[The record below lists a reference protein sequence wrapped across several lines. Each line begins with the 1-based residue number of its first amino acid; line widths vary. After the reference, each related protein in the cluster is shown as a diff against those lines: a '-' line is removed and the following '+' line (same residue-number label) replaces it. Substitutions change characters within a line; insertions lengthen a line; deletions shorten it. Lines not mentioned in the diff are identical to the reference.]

1 MKNQKKNNLTTA
13 VILASVVLVFFIGIF
28 VKQSL
33 FRWSWIGLRMTD
45 EMKQE
50 AQSANLEGQVE
61 SKKLNVVM
69 LKKLLIIAVMMFGF
83 GYALIP
89 LYKQICEITGI
100 NILTPKDISADAVV
114 NSQVDKSRL
123 VTIEF
128 DANTQ
133 GPWRFRPTV
142 ASMQVHPGEMAQ
154 VVYEVV
160 NKQSYKMDAQAIP
173 SYAPQQ
179 AAAFFKK
186 MECFCFKQQTLEAN
200 EARQMP
206 VSFFI
211 DPALPKDVKTIT
223 LSYTFFE
230 VGLKPSVSKTGS

>member
-1 MKNQKKNNLTTA
+1 MSEELKQTA
-13 VILASVVLVFFIGIF
+13 AEEAIEEKVVT
-28 VKQSL
+28 
-33 FRWSWIGLRMTD
+33 R
-45 EMKQE
+45 
-50 AQSANLEGQVE
+50 
-61 SKKLNVVM
+61 KLNFLM
-69 LKKLLIIAVMMFGF
+69 LKKLVVVAIVMFGF

-89 LYKQICEITGI
+89 IYKKICEITGI
-100 NILTPKDISADAVV
+100 NVLTPKDISADAVV

-123 VTIEF
+123 ITIEL

-142 ASMQVHPGEMAQ
+142 SSIQVHPGEMAQ

-179 AAAFFKK
+179 AGEFFKK
-186 MECFCFKQQTLEAN
+186 MECFCFQQQTLEAN

-230 VGLKPSVSKTGS
+230 VGLKPTASKTGS

>member
-1 MKNQKKNNLTTA
+1 MSEELKQKVVEQA
-13 VILASVVLVFFIGIF
+13 AEEQVI
-28 VKQSL
+28 
-33 FRWSWIGLRMTD
+33 T
-45 EMKQE
+45 
-50 AQSANLEGQVE
+50 
-61 SKKLNVVM
+61 KKLNFLM
-69 LKKLLIIAVMMFGF
+69 LKKLVVIAIVMFGF

-89 LYKQICEITGI
+89 IYKQICEITGI
-100 NILTPKDISADAVV
+100 NILTPKDISADAVM

-123 VTIEF
+123 ITIEF

-142 ASMQVHPGEMAQ
+142 SSLQVHPGEMAQ

-186 MECFCFKQQTLEAN
+186 MECFCFQQQTLEAN

-230 VGLKPSVSKTGS
+230 VGLKPTAGKAGS

>member
-1 MKNQKKNNLTTA
+1 MSEELKQKA
-13 VILASVVLVFFIGIF
+13 AEVSGEDQVV
-28 VKQSL
+28 
-33 FRWSWIGLRMTD
+33 T
-45 EMKQE
+45 
-50 AQSANLEGQVE
+50 
-61 SKKLNVVM
+61 KKLNFLM
-69 LKKLLIIAVMMFGF
+69 LKKLVIIAVVMFGF

-89 LYKQICEITGI
+89 IYKQICEITGI

-123 VTIEF
+123 ITIEF

-142 ASMQVHPGEMAQ
+142 SSLQVHPGEMAQ

-179 AAAFFKK
+179 AGAFFKK
-186 MECFCFKQQTLEAN
+186 MECFCFQQQTLEAN

-230 VGLKPSVSKTGS
+230 VGLKPTASKTGS

>member
-1 MKNQKKNNLTTA
+1 MSEELKPNVAEQA
-13 VILASVVLVFFIGIF
+13 ADEQVI
-28 VKQSL
+28 
-33 FRWSWIGLRMTD
+33 T
-45 EMKQE
+45 
-50 AQSANLEGQVE
+50 
-61 SKKLNVVM
+61 KKLNFLM
-69 LKKLLIIAVMMFGF
+69 LKKLVVIAIVMFGF

-89 LYKQICEITGI
+89 IYKQICEITGI
-100 NILTPKDISADAVV
+100 NILTPKDISADAVM

-123 VTIEF
+123 ITIEF

-142 ASMQVHPGEMAQ
+142 SSLQVHPGEMAQ

-179 AAAFFKK
+179 AGAFFKK
-186 MECFCFKQQTLEAN
+186 MECFCFQQQTLEAN

-230 VGLKPSVSKTGS
+230 VGLKPTASKTGS

>member
-1 MKNQKKNNLTTA
+1 MSEELKQKA
-13 VILASVVLVFFIGIF
+13 AEVSGEDQVV
-28 VKQSL
+28 
-33 FRWSWIGLRMTD
+33 T
-45 EMKQE
+45 
-50 AQSANLEGQVE
+50 
-61 SKKLNVVM
+61 KKLNFLM
-69 LKKLLIIAVMMFGF
+69 LKKLMIIAVVMFGF

-89 LYKQICEITGI
+89 IYKQICEITGI

-123 VTIEF
+123 ITIEF

-142 ASMQVHPGEMAQ
+142 SSLQVHPGEMAQ

-179 AAAFFKK
+179 AGTFFKK
-186 MECFCFKQQTLEAN
+186 MECFCFQQQTLEAN

-230 VGLKPSVSKTGS
+230 VGLKPTASKTGS

>member
-1 MKNQKKNNLTTA
+1 MSEELKQTA
-13 VILASVVLVFFIGIF
+13 ADEASAEKVI
-28 VKQSL
+28 
-33 FRWSWIGLRMTD
+33 T
-45 EMKQE
+45 
-50 AQSANLEGQVE
+50 
-61 SKKLNVVM
+61 KKLNFLM
-69 LKKLLIIAVMMFGF
+69 LKKLVVIAVVMFGF

-89 LYKQICEITGI
+89 IYKQICEITGI
-100 NILTPKDISADAVV
+100 NVLTPKDISADAVV

-123 VTIEF
+123 ITIEF

-142 ASMQVHPGEMAQ
+142 SSIQVHPGEMAQ

-179 AAAFFKK
+179 AGTFFKK
-186 MECFCFKQQTLEAN
+186 MECFCFQQQTLEAN

-230 VGLKPSVSKTGS
+230 VGLKAEAGKTGP